1 MRFPILFP
9 YYGNPLSPSFG
20 NCMDFYFTPN
30 IWETHKFGIFAF
42 SNTFL
47 ALWEFTFPM
56 FWAMYGFLL
65 LANDVRNTWLW
76 IVLFSHSF
84 PVLSKIISPMFWGQY
99 YWCQWG
105 LKKKIFFDPISIN
118 TFMWNYS
125 LRKLIYIV
133 GGPNPISA
141 FQIPLS

>member
-1 MRFPILFP
+1 MEIHFSHVLGIVWISTSPQMFEKPISL
-9 YYGNPLSPSFG
+9 G
-20 NCMDFYFTPN
+20 YF
-30 IWETHKFGIFAF
+30 F
-42 SNTFL
+42 SNIFPVF
-47 ALWEFTFPM
+47 WEFTFPM

-65 LANDVRNTWLW
+65 LANDVRNTWPW
-76 IVLFSHSF
+76 IVLFSHTF
-84 PVLSKIISPMFWGQY
+84 PVLSEIISPMFWGQY

-105 LKKKIFFDPISIN
+105 LKWNLFFDPISTN